1 MFDQMSGEA
10 RVLLPEQRGYLE
22 QANEL
27 YQEIERDRKIKG
39 SLDAFGIIGGV
50 IVLCD
55 PESYKAVSAIR
66 VGMTCADLVR
76 STDTAA
82 EAAKHAL
89 DPTRPTSREYRLSL
103 PRRGGAS
110 AVRGSKHIISC
121 MLVADP
127 LGSPLEDAEMVEVED
142 LSELFVF
149 ALVRRLRQKSGI
161 YEFDHKLVRF
171 LSLRYDID
179 TLDSF
184 SRFI

>member
-1 MFDQMSGEA
+1 MFDQMSGES

-27 YQEIERDRKIKG
+27 YREIERDRKIKG

-50 IVLCD
+50 LVLCD
-55 PESYKAVSAIR
+55 LESLEAVSAIR
-66 VGMTCADLVR
+66 IGMTCADLVQ
-76 STDTAA
+76 STDMAA

-89 DPTRPTSREYRLSL
+89 DPKRPTNREYRLSL
-103 PRRGGAS
+103 ARRGGAS
-110 AVRGSKHIISC
+110 AVRGNRHVISC
-121 MLVADP
+121 MLVPDP
-127 LGSPLEDAEMVEVED
+127 QGRPLEDEEMIEVED

-149 ALVRRLRQKSGI
+149 ALARRLRQKCGI
-161 YEFDHKLVRF
+161 YEFDHNLVRF